1 VGGDRDLTSGGG
13 PPLRHAKLSGRAP
26 HRQHPHGS
34 GSYFAQSGK
43 PAALAGRFWA
53 VEPVEPREP
62 VPLAEL
68 DGEVPLAPLPVDP
81 LVEPSEPVPLPEL
94 FEAEVLEP
102 EVFDDEAPL
111 VPLPIEPMLPVEP
124 VELLLFNPEVLLLL
138 ALLPVP
144 GVLPV

>member
-1 VGGDRDLTSGGG
+1 
-13 PPLRHAKLSGRAP
+13 
-26 HRQHPHGS
+26 
-34 GSYFAQSGK
+34 
-43 PAALAGRFWA
+43 
-53 VEPVEPREP
+53 

-111 VPLPIEPMLPVEP
+111 VPLPLEPMLPVEF
-124 VELLLFNPEVLLLL
+124 VELLLFNPKVLLLL